1 MPTISPAAWEHSQTV
16 SAHIS
21 RLIGESG
28 GALPF
33 DKYMEHVLYAPGLG
47 YYAAGAVKLGPAG
60 DFVTAPETGLLFGQ
74 CLAGEVAD
82 ILGHMPNA
90 AILEFGAGSGRLAE
104 VLIQTLA
111 ALNRLPSRYI
121 IIELSPDLR
130 DRQQRTLA
138 ALADKV
144 GVPIEWRDQMPEP
157 GVEAVVIANEVL
169 DAFPVTRFRVEK
181 DGVRHAGVRE
191 EEQGFSWDW
200 SSPILSQG
208 PEFDVARRFSLAEGY
223 ETENSPR
230 AMAWVRM
237 LGELLTRGVVLII
250 DYGYPE
256 EEYFLPDR
264 HKGTLR
270 CHYQHHAHDDPF
282 VLTGIQDITCHVNF
296 SAVAQAA
303 RRSGFEILGYTSQ
316 EAYLLALGLL
326 DKASHASTD
335 DDRAQLLLAS
345 EVKRLVLPSQMGEAF
360 KVMGLGK
367 NWSADLNGF
376 GLRDRSHRL

>member
-1 MPTISPAAWEHSQTV
+1 MPRISPAAWEHSQTV

-74 CLAGEVAD
+74 CLADEVAD

-208 PEFDVARRFSLAEGY
+208 PEFDVARRF
-223 ETENSPR
+223 
-230 AMAWVRM
+230 
-237 LGELLTRGVVLII
+237 
-250 DYGYPE
+250 
-256 EEYFLPDR
+256 LP
-264 HKGTLR
+264 G
-270 CHYQHHAHDDPF
+270 
-282 VLTGIQDITCHVNF
+282 
-296 SAVAQAA
+296 
-303 RRSGFEILGYTSQ
+303 
-316 EAYLLALGLL
+316 
-326 DKASHASTD
+326 
-335 DDRAQLLLAS
+335 
-345 EVKRLVLPSQMGEAF
+345 
-360 KVMGLGK
+360 
-367 NWSADLNGF
+367 
-376 GLRDRSHRL
+376 

>member
-1 MPTISPAAWEHSQTV
+1 M

-74 CLAGEVAD
+74 CLADEVAD

-270 CHYQHHAHDDPF
+270 CHYRHHAHDDPF
-282 VLTGIQDITCHVNF
+282 VLMGIQDITCHVNF